1 MDSTSI
7 GGHDSE
13 TLDATL
19 DQVAARVGFH
29 NLRRYAAHA
38 RFILGDTPISESRV
52 LDIGCGRGA
61 HTLWAALHG
70 ASSVV
75 ALEPE
80 GDGSTAGSAAV
91 LADLIGALELGD
103 RVELRRV
110 GLEKFDGAGEFDVAI
125 MDSVVNHLNEPAV
138 VRLHRDP
145 VAVAEYVGML
155 EHLRSLLRP
164 GAFVIVADVGR
175 RSIWRTIGR
184 QGPWT
189 HDIEWK
195 KHQQPRT
202 WIDVFRRAGLD
213 IHDVRWLPLKGTGRL
228 TGNAFVQYFTMAHF
242 VLRFRAR

>member
-7 GGHDSE
+7 AVDDSG

-19 DQVAARVGFH
+19 DKVAAKVGLH
-29 NLRRYAAHA
+29 DRRRYSAYA
-38 RFILGDTPISESRV
+38 RFFLDDTPVSGSRV
-52 LDIGCGRGA
+52 LDIGCGRGT

-80 GDGSTAGSAAV
+80 ADGSTAGSAAV
-91 LADLIGALELGD
+91 LADLIDALELGG

-110 GLEKFDGAGEFDVAI
+110 GLEEFDGAGEFDLAI
-125 MDSVVNHLNEPAV
+125 MDGVINHLNEPAV

-145 VAVAEYVGML
+145 AAVAEYVAVL

-175 RSIWRTIGR
+175 RSLWRTIR
-184 QGPWT
+184 HQGPWT
-189 HDIEWK
+189 HHIEWE

-202 WIDVFRRAGLD
+202 WISVFRSAGLD
-213 IHDVRWLPLKGTGRL
+213 IHDVRWSPLKGTGRL
-228 TGNAFVQYFTMAHF
+228 TGNGFVQYFTMAHF
-242 VLRFRAR
+242 VMRFRAR